1 MVWLFLACTTVGE
14 TPVVLA
20 SSPAPPVVAAAA
32 ADGGADR
39 GARVFA
45 QHCATCH
52 GATGK
57 GDGPAAAAL
66 VPGPADLSLPRPP
79 EKRHPPS
86 RKEIVELGSPGTAMP
101 AFGPVLSAED
111 LAAVQDFVHTLAHGS
126 GGGGQGGGQGGGRG
140 PGPHGGPPGG

>member
-1 MVWLFLACTTVGE
+1 MVWLFFACSTAAE
-14 TPVVLA
+14 TSA
-20 SSPAPPVVAAAA
+20 APAPSPVAETVA

-52 GATGK
+52 GAGGK
-57 GDGPAAAAL
+57 GDGPAAIGL
-66 VPGPADLSLPRPP
+66 VPAPSDLSVPRPP

-86 RKEIVELGSPGTAMP
+86 RQEIVALGSPGTAMP

-126 GGGGQGGGQGGGRG
+126 GGGQGGGQGGRG